1 MSSNI
6 QNICLS
12 IYLYFQIVI
21 IRIII
26 FFFLKVWFCTPSNLT
41 FKHVNSTRGWLQIF
55 PVIQLPGSSFVQF
68 LGLFVLIIF

>member
-1 MSSNI
+1 MSSNL

-26 FFFLKVWFCTPSNLT
+26 FFFLKVWFCTPSNL
-41 FKHVNSTRGWLQIF
+41 KHVNSTRGWLQIF